1 MPSGRGEEGAAH
13 PRNAKQEDLH
23 NVEVLDEEEGGWA
36 GHHEEVDY
44 SKAVVFSD
52 SDEEESAKKEKKEKK
67 AETDS
72 VPKTV
77 SKVSPGKNL

>member
-1 MPSGRGEEGAAH
+1 M
-13 PRNAKQEDLH
+13 
-23 NVEVLDEEEGGWA
+23 
-36 GHHEEVDY
+36 
-44 SKAVVFSD
+44 FSD

>member
-44 SKAVVFSD
+44 SKVGDTLTGGCGVCN
-52 SDEEESAKKEKKEKK
+52 EGL
-67 AETDS
+67 
-72 VPKTV
+72 TV
-77 SKVSPGKNL
+77 GSCVL